1 MCFTNIFSVCCNIC
15 TNVLD
20 VQTWLMINVCM
31 LKCRFKKHVLIR
43 QSFSLLWCQ
52 FVCFEN
58 MSPVFPLCRFSQA
71 EKLPNKTQVRKMF
84 QILNN
89 QRLQAEPFRV
99 NKVGFFLSTIIC
111 NEEIMHVWT
120 FSSNSH
126 VHSHQA
132 YEWDLVSSMHLKTR
146 TAGNP
151 VSISHCWCFCQEK
164 KKFGKFCR
172 KNIFWW
178 GNIDPERGGNHPV
191 VNTDILYLGRSI
203 DMSV

>member
-1 MCFTNIFSVCCNIC
+1 MHGVGRCFTNIFSVCCNIC
-15 TNVLD
+15 TIVLD

-43 QSFSLLWCQ
+43 QSFFLPLLWCQ

-58 MSPVFPLCRFSQA
+58 MSPVFPLCWFSQA
-71 EKLPNKTQVRKMF
+71 EKLLNKTQVNK
-84 QILNN
+84 QY

-99 NKVGFFLSTIIC
+99 NKDFFVSPVIIC

-120 FSSNSH
+120 FSSDSH

-132 YEWDLVSSMHLKTR
+132 YEWDLVSSMHLKTH
-146 TAGNP
+146 TAGNSI
-151 VSISHCWCFCQEK
+151 SISHCWCFCHEK
-164 KKFGKFCR
+164 KWFSKFFGLCR

-178 GNIDPERGGNHPV
+178 GNIDPERGGNQLV
-191 VNTDILYLGRSI
+191 VNRDSELK
-203 DMSV
+203 

>member
-1 MCFTNIFSVCCNIC
+1 
-15 TNVLD
+15 
-20 VQTWLMINVCM
+20 MINVCM
-31 LKCRFKKHVLIR
+31 LKCRLKKHVLIR
-43 QSFSLLWCQ
+43 QSFFLPLLWCQ

-84 QILNN
+84 QILNKQY

-99 NKVGFFLSTIIC
+99 NKVFFVSPVIIC

-132 YEWDLVSSMHLKTR
+132 YQWDLVSSMHLKTR
-146 TAGNP
+146 TAGNSI
-151 VSISHCWCFCQEK
+151 SISHCWCFCQK
-164 KKFGKFCR
+164 KNDLASFL
-172 KNIFWW
+172 
-178 GNIDPERGGNHPV
+178 D
-191 VNTDILYLGRSI
+191 
-203 DMSV
+203 SVAKIYSDEETLTQKEVETIRW

>member
-1 MCFTNIFSVCCNIC
+1 
-15 TNVLD
+15 
-20 VQTWLMINVCM
+20 MINVCM
-31 LKCRFKKHVLIR
+31 LKCRFKKHVFIR
-43 QSFSLLWCQ
+43 QSFFLLWCQ

-58 MSPVFPLCRFSQA
+58 MSPVFPLCWFSQA

-84 QILNN
+84 QILNK

-99 NKVGFFLSTIIC
+99 NKVFVSPVIC

-132 YEWDLVSSMHLKTR
+132 YEWDLVSSVHLKTR

-151 VSISHCWCFCQEK
+151 VSVSHCWCYCQK
-164 KKFGKFCR
+164 
-172 KNIFWW
+172 KNIWQVFW
-178 GNIDPERGGNHPV
+178 
-191 VNTDILYLGRSI
+191 TLKYILMRKHWPRKRWKPSSGKHR
-203 DMSV
+203 DSVLK